1 MKFYMDNFQFM
12 EAKQY
17 AKLSCHIAEINE
29 AEKQYV
35 ELIRRIHN
43 METDVDKGLEIDV
56 DDLENLLYD
65 LNEKKCNKKA
75 YEFNKKAR
83 NTPQFRQN

>member
-29 AEKQYV
+29 AEK
-35 ELIRRIHN
+35 
-43 METDVDKGLEIDV
+43 
-56 DDLENLLYD
+56 
-65 LNEKKCNKKA
+65 
-75 YEFNKKAR
+75 
-83 NTPQFRQN
+83 